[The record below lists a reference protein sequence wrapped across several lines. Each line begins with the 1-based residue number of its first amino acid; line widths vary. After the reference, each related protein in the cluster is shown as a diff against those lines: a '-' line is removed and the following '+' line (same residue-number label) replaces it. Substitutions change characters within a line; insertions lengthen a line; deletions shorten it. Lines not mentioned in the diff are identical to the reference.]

1 MMQIGVTAK
10 MAKEL
15 KKEVQPADAVDGPR
29 IYQWHM
35 NFFTIQRRKCILLM
49 NDETGLN
56 LTLFGLKQEQFK
68 NMDQVIMGSLR
79 ELLRLL
85 KVDQVIIDD
94 FLEAG
99 QEIVYTKT
107 HDRSVLGMMNEIKLG
122 MEHSLQGLSYDEID
136 AIEVNEENNRF
147 ILSPLKELKPLD
159 TLIAYYNEND

>member
-1 MMQIGVTAK
+1 MMQIGATAK

-15 KKEVQPADAVDGPR
+15 KREIQSADSVEVPK

-35 NFFTIQRRKCILLM
+35 NFFTIQRRKCVLLM

-68 NMDQVIMGSLR
+68 NIDQVLMGSLR

-85 KVDQVIIDD
+85 KVDQTIIDD

-107 HDRSVLGMMNEIKLG
+107 HDRRVLGMMNEVKSY
-122 MEHSLQGLSYDEID
+122 MEHGIIDQSYDEID
-136 AIEVNEENNRF
+136 AIKVNEENNQI
-147 ILSPLKELKPLD
+147 ILSPLKKMVPLD
-159 TLIAYYNEND
+159 TLNDYFQEK